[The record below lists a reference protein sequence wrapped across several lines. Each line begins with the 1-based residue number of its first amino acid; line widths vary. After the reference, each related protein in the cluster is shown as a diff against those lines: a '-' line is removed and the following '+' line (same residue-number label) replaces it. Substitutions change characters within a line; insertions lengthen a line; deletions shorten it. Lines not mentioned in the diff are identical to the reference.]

1 MQLSLSQI
9 AWNSVL
15 VPSLKATGTVAI
27 FLIGGEFLDEW
38 LVLLSMIFISK
49 CNFALSAFNFTV
61 VFEFN
66 FTVVF
71 EFNVFEFN
79 FTVVFE
85 FNVFEFNL
93 SVVFEFNVFEFNFTV
108 VFEWIFGVVSE
119 CSLAVP
125 ESTFAVLE
133 CKWTHWLAVVGYSPD
148 VFEFSSCV
156 ALARDVLAIMAWICN
171 YERKKK

>member
-61 VFEFN
+61 
-66 FTVVF
+66 
-71 EFNVFEFN
+71 VFEFN